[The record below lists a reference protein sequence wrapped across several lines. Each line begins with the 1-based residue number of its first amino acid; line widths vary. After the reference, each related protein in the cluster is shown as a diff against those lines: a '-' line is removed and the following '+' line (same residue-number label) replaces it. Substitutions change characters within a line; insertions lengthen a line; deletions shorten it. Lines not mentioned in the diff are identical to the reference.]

1 MKHLPLVWRN
11 LFGRRRT
18 RTIFTLLSVMIAF
31 LLYGVLVT
39 LRVAFSMGVEV
50 AGVDRLVILHK
61 ISLIMPLPVSYKE
74 RLLAIDG
81 VKDVTHASWFGGVYQ
96 EPSNFFA
103 QMAVEPEEWLRVYP
117 EYVLPEDQKKAW
129 FADRTGAIVGRA
141 TAERFGWKVGDRIP
155 IQGTIFRHKDG
166 SSTWEFTLDG
176 IYQGDKPGVDNTQFF
191 FQYKFLDES
200 REWGEGM
207 VGWYVI
213 RVTDPQQSAD
223 VAARVDAAF
232 ANSPFE
238 TKTSTEKAFVQGFAN
253 QVGDIGAIMTG
264 VLVAVFFT
272 ILLVTANTMAQSIRE
287 RTSELAVLKTL
298 GYSNGLV
305 VTLVLFE
312 SCVLAVLG
320 GGVGLGLAW
329 GFVQRGDPTGGLLP
343 AFYLPS
349 RDLALGVVV
358 IIALGVLSGLLPA
371 VQAMRLRIVD
381 ALRRT

>member
-1 MKHLPLVWRN
+1 
-11 LFGRRRT
+11 
-18 RTIFTLLSVMIAF
+18 
-31 LLYGVLVT
+31 
-39 LRVAFSMGVEV
+39 
-50 AGVDRLVILHK
+50 
-61 ISLIMPLPVSYKE
+61 
-74 RLLAIDG
+74 
-81 VKDVTHASWFGGVYQ
+81 
-96 EPSNFFA
+96 
-103 QMAVEPEEWLRVYP
+103 MAVEPEEWLRVYP
-117 EYVLPEDQKKAW
+117 EYVLPEDQRKAW
-129 FADRTGAIVGRA
+129 FTDRTGAVVGRA

-176 IYQGDKPGVDNTQFF
+176 IYGGDKPGVDNTQFF

-200 REWGEGM
+200 RQWGEGM

-213 RVTDPQQSAD
+213 RVTDPRQSAD
-223 VAARVDAAF
+223 VAARVDATF

-238 TKTSTEKAFVQGFAN
+238 TKTSTEKAFVQAFAN

-272 ILLVTANTMAQSIRE
+272 ILLVTANTMAQSVRE
-287 RTSELAVLKTL
+287 RTSELAVLKML

-312 SCVLAVLG
+312 SCVIAGLG
-320 GGVGLGLAW
+320 GAVGLGLAW
-329 GFVQRGDPTGGLLP
+329 SFVQRGDPTGGLLP

-349 RDLALGVVV
+349 RDLALGIVV
-358 IIALGVLSGLLPA
+358 IVALGVLSGLLPA